1 MNLASIPEETEEE
14 LEDDDASDEGEGQ
27 GVGDGEGGERRWG
40 ENWVFKGALS
50 PYDNCGRRR
59 VGNDMDKPLYMM
71 VPNPEDNYVPKVGN
85 RQGCVDLSLFHYYGQ
100 FFFFLLLSSF
110 FSFIYFFFF
119 FSFIFFYF
127 KYFYYIY
134 MFYNLFIFSI
144 FVYLVKNSAR
154 YLNLE
159 TGKDM

>member
-85 RQGCVDLSLFHYYGQ
+85 RQGCVA
-100 FFFFLLLSSF
+100 FFPFSFSF
-110 FSFIYFFFF
+110 FYFF
-119 FSFIFFYF
+119 FSFFFFY
-127 KYFYYIY
+127 
-134 MFYNLFIFSI
+134 YNLF
-144 FVYLVKNSAR
+144 
-154 YLNLE
+154 
-159 TGKDM
+159 